1 MATPKA
7 LLELIRRTAP
17 GQTAQAEHHQRTL
30 AEPAQPAPADIIQQI
45 TKQLP
50 PSSHQHFTSLLTRLS
65 PLPLPREKPAILTFL
80 LALTNHQQPPP
91 PPPPPPPTLDA
102 LPQPDPARPSAAHK
116 LRLYRAQH
124 GFPAHLPEH
133 LLLRDMVYLLQG
145 IDGRHIHFKAS
156 NPHDES
162 WEEGGI
168 GFLEPADRQLI
179 IPLPQRDLLLKL
191 SELGWLY
198 TKIRAATDHP
208 PPPESTSTPG
218 TVQQAFA
225 FALTEEL
232 ALYYRAIA
240 IIQSHLTAQP
250 TTTTLS
256 AKALLL
262 HLAPTVL
269 RLRMAAAL
277 ISATKH
283 TRGGQMISVLHSYTH
298 HGDPLVHLFTS
309 NLLDKVSVPWFNTL
323 VSWICHGELLDP
335 AQEFF
340 IARNTAYA
348 PDHHCPADGWN
359 VWQNKFSFR
368 KEMVP
373 SFISEGFA
381 RKIFSTG
388 KSLNFIRHSCGDYEW
403 HQTRLNISQ
412 ASSKASLH
420 YKDIA
425 GLQQTIESTYAIATR
440 RLFNIFFIKLK
451 LLDHFKAVK
460 DYLLLG
466 RGDFI
471 SLLIDSLGPSLNR
484 PANTLYRHNLTATLE
499 SAIRATSDE
508 RLLLNRLDVR
518 MLELSPLESGWEVF
532 MLEYKTERP
541 LDVVLSAA
549 AMEKYMRMFRV
560 LWKMKRLEYSL
571 DRAWKLVILGVN
583 RALKH
588 LHFLRDDFHRAR
600 LVISEMIHFIRQ
612 LQSYCHLEVIDCG
625 WQEFE
630 KKLMSEGGDLDSL
643 IEGHSAYLDRLVSK
657 GLLLST
663 RAGKENTCLLLAEEC
678 FKVIL
683 EYKDSI
689 DNLYAYGLAR
699 SARLETSQPRAA
711 RSKYASREDSDD
723 DAGAAGDGSLDGH
736 EDASAG
742 DASSAIQL
750 ESIRITL
757 ANHSRRFTELVLDLI
772 SALSTQQDSDMKF
785 LAVRLNFSLFY
796 MRTTKASSNPATA
809 AGGPPPPAQPPPSR
823 STASTNAHLRSSSH
837 LHRPLSSQYLSCA
850 TFCASTLAISAL
862 LPAGGANTANAHIL
876 PLWL

>member
-1 MATPKA
+1 MFLGIALGPTSGIPVLVLLYLWFSANIKTDDDMMGVKQEVDQAIAAHAILVYSKSYCPHSRRAKRLLAGLPGKASSPVVYELDEMGAAGVATQEYLGELTGQRTVPNVNTVGGADDLAHLDEAGVLRSLVAEQPPSRLFRGMGQEGGSPLVLLGAVLILAGLGYYYRRGVVSVRLCRSGVVGLHLLEGGGCELAELVELAGELAAGRGGLHLLLLLPEEYCPLLLIMATPKA

-45 TKQLP
+45 TRQQPYSHKKHSSPSQQPPALHLP
-50 PSSHQHFTSLLTRLS
+50 PHPTQ
-65 PLPLPREKPAILTFL
+65 PLPSHAKNQPSS
-80 LALTNHQQPPP
+80 NHQQPPP

-179 IPLPQRDLLLKL
+179 IPLTQRDLLLKL

-368 KEMVP
+368 KEMIP

-466 RGDFI
+466 RGT
-471 SLLIDSLGPSLNR
+471 SSVCSSTPSAPASTGPPTPS
-484 PANTLYRHNLTATLE
+484 TAT
-499 SAIRATSDE
+499 TS
-508 RLLLNRLDVR
+508 
-518 MLELSPLESGWEVF
+518 
-532 MLEYKTERP
+532 
-541 LDVVLSAA
+541 
-549 AMEKYMRMFRV
+549 
-560 LWKMKRLEYSL
+560 
-571 DRAWKLVILGVN
+571 
-583 RALKH
+583 
-588 LHFLRDDFHRAR
+588 
-600 LVISEMIHFIRQ
+600 
-612 LQSYCHLEVIDCG
+612 
-625 WQEFE
+625 
-630 KKLMSEGGDLDSL
+630 
-643 IEGHSAYLDRLVSK
+643 
-657 GLLLST
+657 
-663 RAGKENTCLLLAEEC
+663 
-678 FKVIL
+678 
-683 EYKDSI
+683 
-689 DNLYAYGLAR
+689 
-699 SARLETSQPRAA
+699 
-711 RSKYASREDSDD
+711 
-723 DAGAAGDGSLDGH
+723 
-736 EDASAG
+736 
-742 DASSAIQL
+742 
-750 ESIRITL
+750 
-757 ANHSRRFTELVLDLI
+757 
-772 SALSTQQDSDMKF
+772 
-785 LAVRLNFSLFY
+785 
-796 MRTTKASSNPATA
+796 
-809 AGGPPPPAQPPPSR
+809 PPPS
-823 STASTNAHLRSSSH
+823 SPPSE
-837 LHRPLSSQYLSCA
+837 
-850 TFCASTLAISAL
+850 
-862 LPAGGANTANAHIL
+862 LPATSASCSTDSTSACSNSA
-876 PLWL
+876 P